1 MTKTALIALLIFSQY
16 AWAEKVTVSGI
27 SAGAYMAQQ
36 FHLAFSSEVSGV
48 GMIAGGPFYC
58 SGGGVMQALKGCM
71 ETERGLPLVED
82 SLGEAQKLARAKKI
96 DQLKNLLGAKIYVL
110 QGSNDPVVDP
120 RIANITVES
129 YQRLGVSQTNIIFE
143 NKLPSGHAY
152 PTMDFG
158 NSCETASETPFIS
171 ACKRDVAGEILN
183 HLIGNLRPKK
193 SPRRDRLFSFN
204 QTVFFNP
211 FDSYRLSMHDAGLV
225 YVPQDCSIN
234 GSQKCRIHVS
244 FHGCMQTLEDIQ
256 ITYATSIGYNS
267 WAEANKIIVV
277 YPQAKRNYLIGN
289 PYGCWDWWGYS
300 SNDFHNKNGPQ
311 IKVVAKIVEALQ
323 GGKLQLTEVK
333 FKD

>member
-1 MTKTALIALLIFSQY
+1 MTKLALFALLVFSQY
-16 AWAEKVTVSGI
+16 SWAEKITVSGI

-48 GMIAGGPFYC
+48 GILAGGPFYC
-58 SGGGVMQALKGCM
+58 SGGNVMQALKGCM
-71 ETERGLPLVED
+71 ETERGLPAVED
-82 SLGEAQKLARAKKI
+82 SLAEAQKLARFRKI
-96 DQLKNLLGAKIYVL
+96 DHLKNLLDAKVYIL
-110 QGSNDPVVDP
+110 QGSNDSIIDP
-120 RIANITVES
+120 RIADITVET
-129 YQRLGVSQTNIIFE
+129 YQHLGVSDANIVFE
-143 NKLPSGHAY
+143 NKLPAGHAF
-152 PTMDFG
+152 PTVDFG
-158 NSCETASETPFIS
+158 NSCETPSESPFIS

-193 SPRRDRLFSFN
+193 NARRDRLFSFD
-204 QTVFFNP
+204 QSGFFDRINS
-211 FDSYRLSMHDAGLV
+211 FRLSMHDAGLV
-225 YVPQDCSIN
+225 YMPQDCSLG
-234 GSQKCRIHVS
+234 GSQKCRIHVA

-256 ITYATSIGYNS
+256 TSYATNTGYNS

-323 GGKLQLTEVK
+323 SGKLQLTKVK